1 MYRIMFVCHG
11 NICRSPMAEFV
22 FKDIIAREGV
32 SDKFEVRSSA
42 TSCEEI
48 GNPVHYG
55 TRRKLSEY
63 GISCEGK
70 RATRLQKSDYSRY
83 DMFIGMDSYNL
94 VNMLKI
100 FGSDDD
106 NKIRSMLEFVGSDGD
121 VADPWY
127 TGDFDKTYEDIKRS
141 CEALFSYC
149 KGNCLF

>member
-22 FKDIIAREGV
+22 FKDIVKKLGREKEFLIV
-32 SDKFEVRSSA
+32 SSA

-48 GNPVHYG
+48 GNPVHRG
-55 TRRKLSEY
+55 TRAKLAEY
-63 GISCEGK
+63 GISCDGK
-70 RATRLQKSDYSRY
+70 RAVRLRADDYDKY

-100 FGSDDD
+100 FGKDDEG
-106 NKIRSMLEFVGSDGD
+106 KIHSMLEFVGSSRD

-127 TGDFDKTYEDIKRS
+127 TGDFDKTYEDIKAG
-141 CEALFSYC
+141 CDALI
-149 KGNCLF
+149 KTLV